1 MCSQQ
6 SKGAKRPQKSFN
18 RADAFFIK
26 ITRFHAVLKPIFRSL
41 KPFQAF
47 SSLLNLRARDFS
59 FYMNTYSGAPRLAAH
74 ALAGMVSGLASAFI
88 LFGLVAAVCCKV
100 DIPPHLLLPLST
112 VAVSFAMLPAGLVFA
127 ALHGE
132 KGMLYGLLM
141 GAMFFVA
148 LWIAALAQGQTEF
161 TSLSAVKG
169 VAMMSAGAI
178 GGYLGI
184 ALRERR
190 RRIH

>member
-1 MCSQQ
+1 MQ
-6 SKGAKRPQKSFN
+6 KRKMSAE
-18 RADAFFIK
+18 R
-26 ITRFHAVLKPIFRSL
+26 
-41 KPFQAF
+41 
-47 SSLLNLRARDFS
+47 
-59 FYMNTYSGAPRLAAH
+59 GAPRLAAH
-74 ALAGMVSGLASAFI
+74 ALAGMVSGLAS
-88 LFGLVAAVCCKV
+88 
-100 DIPPHLLLPLST
+100 

>member
-1 MCSQQ
+1 M
-6 SKGAKRPQKSFN
+6 
-18 RADAFFIK
+18 
-26 ITRFHAVLKPIFRSL
+26 
-41 KPFQAF
+41 
-47 SSLLNLRARDFS
+47 
-59 FYMNTYSGAPRLAAH
+59 
-74 ALAGMVSGLASAFI
+74 
-88 LFGLVAAVCCKV
+88 
-100 DIPPHLLLPLST
+100 
-112 VAVSFAMLPAGLVFA
+112 AVSFAMLPAGLVFA
-127 ALHGE
+127 TLHGE